1 MYPIHSHILA
11 ATTNTKKVNKIVNW
25 FSIFVFYSILHF
37 VQFQATN
44 AIEMYALCSRSWF
57 MASVCGLI
65 FDMKQSDHRDSIPFL
80 IGRLLR
86 IETHNVFFFK
96 KNTIRCIHRFL
107 GSHRRS
113 TTINFFSSFARFRSS
128 KVLWLYYYFMKC
140 FAFSLLSAT
149 SVRRKKNKNT
159 WWVYRMTRARSSRCS
174 MSAL

>member
-80 IGRLLR
+80 IGRLLH

-113 TTINFFSSFARFRSS
+113 TTINFFFLRSLVFDRRKFYDFITTLWNALRF
-128 KVLWLYYYFMKC
+128 LF
-140 FAFSLLSAT
+140 FPPLLSGG
-149 SVRRKKNKNT
+149 KKK
-159 WWVYRMTRARSSRCS
+159 
-174 MSAL
+174 